1 MAEAVLGLVLG
12 GIPLVLWA
20 LGKYHDPVKDCWH
33 HGPTLSTLRDNIFVQ
48 QEQLNI
54 TLTNIG
60 LYRPSPHELEQHLR
74 STYPH
79 KHKEFMSIIGH
90 MDGVIKK
97 LLNNLDIDVN
107 GKVRKAFSYF

>member
-20 LGKYHDPVKDCWH
+20 LGKYHDPVKDYWKYDL
-33 HGPTLSTLRDNIFVQ
+33 TLSTLRDNIFVQ

-54 TLTNIG
+54 TLANIG
-60 LYRPSPHELEQHLR
+60 LHRPTPDELEQHLR

-79 KHKEFMSIIGH
+79 KYKEFMSIIGH

-97 LLNNLDIDVN
+97 LMNSLDIDVN
-107 GKVRKAFSYF
+107 GKVRKAFYI